1 MLSRHEEKYI
11 LNYRQYLLLRQRATQ
26 VLTADDHGDN
36 GTYTITSVY
45 YDDLE
50 DTGLYEKLD
59 GLALHSKFR
68 VRTYDYDTGFV
79 RLERKDKRGIM
90 TKKISSVID
99 WEKVPSLTEPGAWEL
114 AGGATREL
122 MQQMQAKALQPVVGV
137 RYVRDAFYHSGSDLR
152 LTFDR
157 NLEAIP
163 PDVQALCDPHF
174 CGIPALEPGSV
185 IMEIKYGSYLPAFL
199 RKMTRV
205 QAPQLSFSKYALCRE
220 KMR

>member
-11 LNYRQYLLLRQRATQ
+11 LNYRQYLLLRQRAAQ

-99 WEKVPSLTEPGAWEL
+99 WQKVPSLTEPGAWEL
-114 AGGATREL
+114 AGGATRDL
-122 MQQMQAKALQPVVGV
+122 MQQMQAKMNKLQEELAQTPVEATAGGGV
-137 RYVRDAFYHSGSDLR
+137 VKVVVNGSNEVL
-152 LTFDR
+152 
-157 NLEAIP
+157 
-163 PDVQALCDPHF
+163 
-174 CGIPALEPGSV
+174 SV
-185 IMEIKYGSYLPAFL
+185 EIKPEVLDPDDPEMVQDLVMAAVNEAL
-199 RKMTRV
+199 RKAQDMVNTEMGKLT
-205 QAPQLSFSKYALCRE
+205 AGI
-220 KMR
+220 KMPGGMGGLF